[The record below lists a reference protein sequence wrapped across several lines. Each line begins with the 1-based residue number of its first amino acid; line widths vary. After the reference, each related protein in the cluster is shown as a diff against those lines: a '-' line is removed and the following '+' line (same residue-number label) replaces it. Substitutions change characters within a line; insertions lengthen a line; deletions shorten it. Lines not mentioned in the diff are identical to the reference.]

1 MWKPAEKIPLTSTQQ
16 RALLKLVNA
25 PMTPQKMVL
34 RANIVLKASKGV
46 PNNRIAKDLN
56 TTRSTVILWRN
67 RFLADGISGLS
78 DATRPGRNK
87 SLPNSLIK
95 KIVETTQFKKPK
107 HGTHWSTRA
116 MAKEFGVSHM
126 IVQRIW
132 KQFNL
137 KPHLMGTF
145 KISKDP
151 QFVEKVQDIVGLYLN
166 PPDKALVLC
175 VDEKRQMQALD
186 RSQPLL
192 PLRQGKTEKRTHD
205 YFRHGT
211 TNLFAALDI
220 QSSKVITQCFKRH
233 RHQEFLRFLRKINNE
248 IDSECEV
255 HLVVENYC
263 THKHK
268 KVRDWLSR
276 HPRFHVHF
284 TPTGASWVNQVETWF
299 SILTRKTIQRGVFK
313 SLKSLTAHVREYVRD
328 YNETAKPFAW
338 TKSASQIL
346 SSVPKL

>member
-1 MWKPAEKIPLTSTQQ
+1 MWNPAEKIQLSSAQ
-16 RALLKLVNA
+16 RRQLMKLVNA
-25 PMTPQKMVL
+25 PKTPQKMVL
-34 RANIVLKASKGV
+34 RAKIILRASEGES
-46 PNNRIAKDLN
+46 NNRIAKDLV
-56 TTRSTVILWRN
+56 TSRPTVIHWRN
-67 RFLADGISGLS
+67 RFLSDGISGLG

-87 SLPNSLIK
+87 SLPDSLIK
-95 KIVETTQFKKPK
+95 KIVEATQFRKPK
-107 HGTHWSTRA
+107 HGTHWSTRS

-137 KPHLMGTF
+137 KPHLTGTF
-145 KISKDP
+145 KISTDP
-151 QFVEKVQDIVGLYLN
+151 QFVEKVRDVVGLYMN

-175 VDEKRQMQALD
+175 VDEKSQMQALD

-220 QSSKVITQCFKRH
+220 KSGKIITQCFKRH
-233 RHQEFLRFLRKINNE
+233 RHQEFLRFLNKIKNE
-248 IDSECEV
+248 IDSDCDI
-255 HLVVENYC
+255 HLVVDNYC

-268 KVRDWLSR
+268 KVKAWLCS

-299 SILTRKTIQRGVFK
+299 SILTRKTLQRSVFK
-313 SLKSLTAHVREYVRD
+313 SLKSLTARVREYVID
-328 YNETAKPFAW
+328 YNENAKPFVW